1 MKNTLVGVFLFM
13 AVIAAYSQTQT
24 GKASFYADKFDGR
37 PTASGEK
44 YKHSKKTGAHKTLP
58 FGTKVRVTNLDN
70 NKTVEVVINDRG
82 PYVDGRIIDLS
93 KSAAEELDY
102 INKGVADV
110 TLEVIDA
117 GDGKGGGQNVPI
129 DRVAVDEKEFY
140 DFEIKRLEPK
150 GWGVQIGTYQELVN
164 LMRLADNLKN
174 SYQKQVNVQV
184 KVVNGLKYYSIILG
198 EFSSRSKADDLAVD
212 VKKKFADAFI
222 VEYDKLK

>member
-1 MKNTLVGVFLFM
+1 MKTLLITALLF
-13 AVIAAYSQTQT
+13 VSTLIYGQTQT
-24 GKASFYADKFDGR
+24 GKASFYADKFEGG

-93 KSAAEELDY
+93 KSAAEELDFV
-102 INKGVADV
+102 NKGLAEVKI
-110 TLEVIDA
+110 EVIDA
-117 GDGKGGGQNVPI
+117 GDGKGGGVNVPI

-140 DFEIKRLEPK
+140 DFEIARLDPK

-174 SYQKQVNVQV
+174 SYKKKVNVQV
-184 KVVNGLKYYSIILG
+184 KIVNGVKYYSIMLG
-198 EFSSRSKADDLAVD
+198 EFSSRKKADDFIGE
-212 VKKKFADAFI
+212 VKKKFPDAFI
-222 VEYDKLK
+222 VEYDKVR

>member
-1 MKNTLVGVFLFM
+1 MKTIFLIGLILGCNLAF
-13 AVIAAYSQTQT
+13 SQTQT
-24 GKASFYADKFDGR
+24 GKASFYADKFDGG

-58 FGTKVRVTNLDN
+58 FGTKVRVTNLEN
-70 NKTVEVVINDRG
+70 NKTVDVVINDRG

-93 KSAAEELDY
+93 KSAAEELGF
-102 INKGVADV
+102 INKGIADV
-110 TLEVIDA
+110 KLEVIDA

-174 SYQKQVNVQV
+174 SYKKKVNVQV
-184 KVVNGLKYYSIILG
+184 KIINGVKYYSMMLG
-198 EFSSRSKADDLAVD
+198 EFSSRSKADVFAAE
-212 VKKKFADAFI
+212 VKRKFPDAFI
-222 VEYDKLK
+222 VEYDKVK

>member
-1 MKNTLVGVFLFM
+1 MKTIFLASLLLVSTLTF
-13 AVIAAYSQTQT
+13 AQTQT
-24 GKASFYADKFDGR
+24 GKASFYADKFEGS

-44 YKHSKKTGAHKTLP
+44 YRHSKKTGAHKTLP
-58 FGTKVRVTNLDN
+58 FGTKVRVTNLEN

-102 INKGVADV
+102 INKGIAEVK
-110 TLEVIDA
+110 LEVIDA

-129 DRVAVDEKEFY
+129 DRVVVDEKEFY
-140 DFEIKRLEPK
+140 DFEIKRFEPK

-174 SYQKQVNVQV
+174 SYKKKVNVQV
-184 KVVNGLKYYSIILG
+184 KIVNGLKYYSMMLG
-198 EFSSRSKADDLAVD
+198 EFSSRNKAEDFIAE
-212 VKKKFADAFI
+212 VKKKFPDAFLI
-222 VEYDKLK
+222 EYDKIR